1 MVGAGGVVGGE
12 VVVGGV
18 VAGGPAAVA
27 AEPTVAS
34 SGNTQPID
42 PIRRFAI
49 RWGIVFGVILFAF
62 FGVVTALNSTL
73 YSAQGFVSSYLDALA
88 RHDVDEALS
97 TPGVVLPD
105 DAADDLLTPAA
116 LGDVDRIH
124 LVSDTVTDGT
134 HLLEYEFELNGTSGR
149 TEFTVEP
156 TGTRLGF
163 FSTWTFAT
171 SPTTVLEVTPV
182 NDARFEANGIAIVS
196 PTGPSVTTRYAVLTP
211 GVFALGHDSAYLIAE
226 PADILVL
233 QPDVTVRAEVTPRA
247 NPEFVE
253 LVQSELD
260 GLLDDCATQ
269 EVLQPTGCPFG
280 ESINNRIE
288 GTPTWSMSAYPVIT
302 IVPGAT
308 PGTWE
313 VPETPGAAHLV
324 VEVRSLFDGTVSTFD
339 QDVAFTVSYLI

>member
-88 RHDVDEALS
+88 RHDVDEAIS

-116 LGDVDRIH
+116 LGELDSIH
-124 LVSDTVTDGT
+124 LVSDKVADDGT
-134 HLLEYEFELNGTSGR
+134 HLLEYEFDLNGASGR
-149 TEFTVEP
+149 TEFTVER
-156 TGTRLGF
+156 TGTR
-163 FSTWTFAT
+163 
-171 SPTTVLEVTPV
+171 
-182 NDARFEANGIAIVS
+182 
-196 PTGPSVTTRYAVLTP
+196 
-211 GVFALGHDSAYLIAE
+211 
-226 PADILVL
+226 
-233 QPDVTVRAEVTPRA
+233 
-247 NPEFVE
+247 
-253 LVQSELD
+253 
-260 GLLDDCATQ
+260 
-269 EVLQPTGCPFG
+269 
-280 ESINNRIE
+280 
-288 GTPTWSMSAYPVIT
+288 
-302 IVPGAT
+302 
-308 PGTWE
+308 
-313 VPETPGAAHLV
+313 
-324 VEVRSLFDGTVSTFD
+324 
-339 QDVAFTVSYLI
+339 